1 MCLLLN
7 SNSSEVPEEKK
18 KSKIIPEENEPSP
31 NLDQLLKKSVQEIKK
46 PTLLDRIKTHQAFFS
61 FYGKNFS
68 PLMAGIILENCEISD
83 FSEVHKKLIILALEK
98 TFSGS
103 EELFQNLQKDF
114 DIQIHIQDTIEPIE
128 KIKSLY
134 KQEIINQE
142 MQSDDFKK
150 VLAKFPNAKIIDVE
164 EIERGDKQ

>member
-1 MCLLLN
+1 
-7 SNSSEVPEEKK
+7 
-18 KSKIIPEENEPSP
+18 
-31 NLDQLLKKSVQEIKK
+31 
-46 PTLLDRIKTHQAFFS
+46 
-61 FYGKNFS
+61 
-68 PLMAGIILENCEISD
+68 MAGIILENCEISE
-83 FSEVHKKLIILALEK
+83 FSEGHKKLIILALEK

>member
-1 MCLLLN
+1 MAQKFL
-7 SNSSEVPEEKK
+7 KK
-18 KSKIIPEENEPSP
+18 KKKPEITPEKIEPSP
-31 NLDQLLKKSVQEIKK
+31 NLDQAIENSIQEVKK
-46 PTLLDRIKTHQAFFS
+46 PTLSDRIKTHQDFFN

-68 PLMAGIILENCEISD
+68 PLMAGIILENCEISE
-83 FSEVHKKLIILALEK
+83 FSENDKKLVILAIEK
-98 TFSGS
+98 NFSGS
-103 EELFQNLQKDF
+103 EELLQNLQKDF
-114 DIQIHIQDTIEPIE
+114 EIQIRTQDTIEPVE